1 MQSVAEKQIDLAED
15 TAEAELVLI
24 LKIRTRA
31 PLENEH
37 LYIVLACV
45 EIGGNVYLAGHMAD
59 LTVCG
64 ELVVYKEIE
73 AGVNALE
80 VDENRLLG
88 ENVAVYCEVS
98 AVKAAGVVLG
108 NVWRIYGEGVVDV
121 RIVWGVV
128 ALSPLGLP
136 AHRNGHHV
144 KAVGGEAV

>member
-1 MQSVAEKQIDLAED
+1 MQSVAEKEVYLAED
-15 TAEAELVLI
+15 TAVAELVLI

-45 EIGGNVYLAGHMAD
+45 EIGGNIYLAGHMAD

-73 AGVNALE
+73 AGVNALK

-88 ENVAVYCEVS
+88 ENVAGHCEVS

-108 NVWRIYGEGVVDV
+108 NVWRVYGERVVDIRV
-121 RIVWGVV
+121 VWSVV
-128 ALSPLGLP
+128 SLPPLCLP

-144 KAVGGEAV
+144 KAVGRKAV